1 MSRKRRRRQ
10 RHRSALVAKLNI
22 TSLADV
28 TLVLLVIFLIT
39 ATAATELVKLSL
51 PDAGNTRAR
60 EISLARVVAVDKD
73 GMYHLEGAEKP
84 VKRANLWTALAEI
97 KGNAEWEL
105 ALVRADKAAPA
116 QAIALAVQ
124 CLQGLG
130 VGELAFVVDRPEP
143 GRN

>member
-1 MSRKRRRRQ
+1 VTRKRKGRRNRA
-10 RHRSALVAKLNI
+10 ALVAKLNI

-39 ATAATELVKLSL
+39 ATVAAELVKLSL
-51 PDAGNTRAR
+51 PDAGNTRSR
-60 EISLARVVAVDKD
+60 DISLARVVAVDKD

-84 VKRANLWTALAEI
+84 IKRKDLWTALVRI

-105 ALVRADKAAPA
+105 ALIRADRNAPS
-116 QAIALAVQ
+116 QAVVIAVQ

-130 VGELAFVVDRPEP
+130 VGELAFVVERPKED
-143 GRN
+143 